1 MTPSVRA
8 TATIDVAA
16 DRARV
21 FRLLTEPELVPLWVK
36 GLVESRP
43 EGDGQVRLGAR
54 SVEVVRQGGRTTQM
68 VAEIVELIPESVVAN
83 RLEASDGQYLS
94 RFELREAGP
103 ACRVTQS
110 MTAEIRL
117 PRLVPRR
124 AVTWMLATRLRQD
137 LGRLKRLAESESE
150 GGV

>member
-1 MTPSVRA
+1 MRSSLRA

-43 EGDGQVRLGAR
+43 EGDRQVRLGAR
-54 SVEVVRQGGRTTQM
+54 SVEVVRVGGRTMQM
-68 VAEIVELIPESVVAN
+68 AAEIVELIPDSVVAN
-83 RLEASDGQYLS
+83 RLEAADGQYLS
-94 RFELREAGP
+94 RFELRDVGS

-110 MTAEIRL
+110 LAAEVRL

-124 AVTWMLATRLRQD
+124 LVTWMLAARLRQD
-137 LGRLKRLAESESE
+137 LGRLKRLAESERRI
-150 GGV
+150 

>member
-1 MTPSVRA
+1 MTASLGA

-16 DRARV
+16 DRVRV
-21 FRLLTEPELVPLWVK
+21 FRLLTEPELVPLWVE

-54 SVEVVRQGGRTTQM
+54 SVEVVRQGGRTTRM
-68 VAEIVELIPESVVAN
+68 AAEIVELIPDSVVAN
-83 RLEASDGQYLS
+83 RLEAADGRYLS
-94 RFELREAGP
+94 RFELAAAGSG
-103 ACRVTQS
+103 CRVTQS

-124 AVTWMLATRLRQD
+124 LVTWMLAARLRQD
-137 LGRLKRLAESESE
+137 LRRLKRLAES
-150 GGV
+150 GRRI

>member
-1 MTPSVRA
+1 MTPSLRA
-8 TATIDVAA
+8 TATVDVAA

-21 FRLLTEPELVPLWVK
+21 FRLLTEPELVPRWVK

-54 SVEVVRQGGRTTQM
+54 SVEVLRQGGRTTEM
-68 VAEIVELIPESVVAN
+68 AAEIVELVPDSVVAN
-83 RLEASDGQYLS
+83 RLEAADGHYLS
-94 RFELREAGP
+94 RFELRDVGS
-103 ACRVTQS
+103 ACRVTQT

-124 AVTWMLATRLRQD
+124 VGTWLLAARLRQD
-137 LGRLKRLAESESE
+137 LGRLKRLAES
-150 GGV
+150 GPGN